1 MVVFMMK
8 QTLTFNRF
16 FVPLVLIVLL
26 VVNGGALAYG
36 GDTLTVYSGRAERLI
51 KPVLDTFQQK
61 TGISIRML
69 TSGSTELLNRL
80 QAEGKRTPADVFIT
94 NEAGTLERARE
105 LRLLRPLNIK
115 EVERTIPPPFRAPDN
130 SWVGLSGRIW
140 VIVYNTSLV
149 DPQHLASLLDVANPK
164 WKGKLAIPTAGSE
177 YLQAGVSV
185 IRAAKGE
192 KAAEAFL
199 KGIKNNAG
207 NYVFGKNRQIV
218 DAVAKGKVALGIVN
232 HYYIYRHLG
241 KHPEAPIALLLTDQ
255 ETGGMG
261 TIMNA
266 AGIGVIA
273 HTNHLP
279 EATRLV
285 QFLVSQTGQKVFAEV
300 NKEYPLYTAV
310 ETDPSLPPR
319 KSFRV
324 AEVPLAQLAEL
335 REPTMTLIE
344 RVGLR

>member
-1 MVVFMMK
+1 MINR
-8 QTLTFNRF
+8 TLGRHPFS
-16 FVPLVLIVLL
+16 VGLVLAILL
-26 VVNGGALAYG
+26 VANGGAFAYAA
-36 GDTLTVYSGRAERLI
+36 DTLTVYSGRAERLI
-51 KPVLDTFQQK
+51 KPVLDTFQAK

-80 QAEGKRTPADVFIT
+80 QAEGPRTPADVFIT

-105 LRLLRPLNIK
+105 LRLLRPLNIE
-115 EVERTIPPPFRAPDN
+115 EVERTIPSPFRAPDN

-140 VIVYNTSLV
+140 VIVYNTALV
-149 DPQHLASLLDVANPK
+149 DPDNLDSLLDVANPQ
-164 WKGKLAIPTAGSE
+164 WKGKLAIPTAGNE

-192 KAAEAFL
+192 EAAETFL
-199 KGIKNNAG
+199 RGIKDNAG
-207 NYVFGKNRQIV
+207 NFVFGKNRQIV

-232 HYYIYRHLG
+232 HYYIFRHLE
-241 KHPEAPIALLLTDQ
+241 KHPKAPIALLLTDQ
-255 ETGGMG
+255 GPDGMG

-273 HTNHLP
+273 PTSHLP
-279 EATRLV
+279 EAQRLV
-285 QFLVSQTGQKVFAEV
+285 QFLVSQTGQKMFAEL
-300 NKEYPLYTAV
+300 NKEYPLYSAV
-310 ETDPSLPPR
+310 ETNSSLPPR

-324 AEVPLAQLAEL
+324 AEVPLARLAEL

>member
-1 MVVFMMK
+1 MTNN
-8 QTLTFNRF
+8 TLGPNPFS
-16 FVPLVLIVLL
+16 VSLVLASLL
-26 VVNGGALAYG
+26 VVYG
-36 GDTLTVYSGRAERLI
+36 GSPTNAADSLTVYSGRAERLI

-105 LRLLRPLNIK
+105 LHLLRPVNMK
-115 EVERTIPPPFRAPDN
+115 EVERAIPSPFRAPDN

-149 DPQHLASLLDVANPK
+149 NPDNLDSLLDLANPK
-164 WKGKLAIPTAGSE
+164 WKGKLAIPTAGNE
-177 YLQAGVSV
+177 YLQAGISV

-192 KAAEAFL
+192 QTAEIFL
-199 KGIKNNAG
+199 KGIKDNAG
-207 NYVFGKNRQIV
+207 NFIFGKNRQIV

-232 HYYIYRHLG
+232 HYYIFRHLE
-241 KHPEAPIALLLTDQ
+241 KDPKAPIALLLTDQ
-255 ETGGMG
+255 GPDGMG

-273 HTNHLP
+273 HTTHLA
-279 EATRLV
+279 EAKRLV
-285 QFLVSQTGQKVFAEV
+285 QFLVSQAGQKMFAEL
-300 NKEYPLYTAV
+300 NKEYPLHSAV
-310 ETDPSLPPR
+310 QTDPSLPPR

-324 AEVPLAQLAEL
+324 AEVPLARLAEL

-344 RVGLR
+344 RAGLR